1 MESIIEFKDIKKA
14 YDRNVV
20 IPNLNLS
27 INKGEFITII
37 GTSGSGK
44 TTVLKMMNGL
54 IEPTSGMIQIHGKD
68 IKKQNLIQLRRKM
81 GYVIQGSM
89 LFPHLTVKQNI
100 AYVPQLEKKKVDHQ
114 LIEEWLQK
122 VQLDPSLKDKYPS
135 ELSGGQ
141 QQRVAIARGLI
152 HQPDILL
159 MDEPFGAVD
168 EITRRQLQDEILKIY
183 QQTKTTIL
191 FVTHDIQEALKLGTR
206 VLIMDQGTIQ
216 QFDTPEYIVK
226 APANDYVK
234 RLVLHNE
241 S

>member
-1 MESIIEFKDIKKA
+1 MEPIIEFKDIKKA

-54 IEPTSGMIQIHGKD
+54 IEPTSGLIQIHGKD

-206 VLIMDQGTIQ
+206 VLIMDQGIIQ
-216 QFDTPEYIVK
+216 QFDTPEHIVK
-226 APANDYVK
+226 DPANDYVK

>member
-14 YDRNVV
+14 YDKNVV

>member
-1 MESIIEFKDIKKA
+1 MEPIIEFKDIKKA
-14 YDRNVV
+14 YDKNVV

-68 IKKQNLIQLRRKM
+68 IKKQNFIQLRRKM

-206 VLIMDQGTIQ
+206 VLIMDQGIIQ
-216 QFDTPEYIVK
+216 QFDTPKHIVK

>member
-1 MESIIEFKDIKKA
+1 MEPIIEFKDIKKA
-14 YDRNVV
+14 YDKNVV

>member
-1 MESIIEFKDIKKA
+1 MEPIIEFKDIKKA

-206 VLIMDQGTIQ
+206 VLIMDQGIIQ
-216 QFDTPEYIVK
+216 QFDTPKHIVK

>member
-1 MESIIEFKDIKKA
+1 MEPIIEFKDIKKD
-14 YDRNVV
+14 YDKNVV

-206 VLIMDQGTIQ
+206 VLIMDQGIIQ
-216 QFDTPEYIVK
+216 QFDTPEHIVK
-226 APANDYVK
+226 ALANDYVK

>member
-14 YDRNVV
+14 YDENVV
-20 IPNLNLS
+20 IQNINLS

-44 TTVLKMMNGL
+44 TTVLKMINGL

-68 IKKQNLIQLRRKM
+68 LKQQNLIQLRRKM

-89 LFPHLTVKQNI
+89 LFPHLTVKQNMT
-100 AYVPQLEKKKVDHQ
+100 YVPQLEKKKVDHQ
-114 LIEEWLQK
+114 LIDEWLQK
-122 VQLDPSLKDKYPS
+122 LQLDPSLKDKYPS

-206 VLIMDQGTIQ
+206 VLIMDQGSIQ
-216 QFDTPEYIVK
+216 QFDTPEHILK
-226 APANDYVK
+226 NPANEYVK

>member
-1 MESIIEFKDIKKA
+1 M
-14 YDRNVV
+14 
-20 IPNLNLS
+20 
-27 INKGEFITII
+27 
-37 GTSGSGK
+37 
-44 TTVLKMMNGL
+44 
-54 IEPTSGMIQIHGKD
+54 
-68 IKKQNLIQLRRKM
+68 
-81 GYVIQGSM
+81 
-89 LFPHLTVKQNI
+89 
-100 AYVPQLEKKKVDHQ
+100 EKKKVDHQ

-122 VQLDPSLKDKYPS
+122 VQLDSSLKDKYPS

-191 FVTHDIQEALKLGTR
+191 FVTHDIKEALKLGTR

-216 QFDTPEYIVK
+216 QFDTPENIVQ

>member
-1 MESIIEFKDIKKA
+1 MEPIIEFKNINKA
-14 YDRNVV
+14 YDKKV
-20 IPNLNLS
+20 IIPHLDLS

-44 TTVLKMMNGL
+44 TTVLKMINGL
-54 IEPTSGMIQIHGKD
+54 IEPTSGTIQINGKEL
-68 IKKQNLIQLRRKM
+68 KEHNLIQLRRKM

-100 AYVPQLEKKKVDHQ
+100 AYVPQLEKKKVDNQ
-114 LIEEWLQK
+114 LIEEWLKK
-122 VQLDPSLKDKYPS
+122 VQLDISLKDKYPS

-206 VLIMDQGTIQ
+206 VLIMNQGIVQ
-216 QFDTPEYIVK
+216 QFDTPKHILNK
-226 APANDYVK
+226 PANDYVK
-234 RLVLHNE
+234 KLVF
-241 S
+241 